1 MLKEGERI
9 DDLQLKGLRIIQD
22 PSGFCFGVDA
32 VLLSDF
38 SRIKK
43 NEKVVD
49 LGTGTGVIPL
59 LIYGRYEPKEII
71 GVEIQPK
78 VAEMALR
85 SMKLNNLQ
93 DRIRV
98 LECDIKKCYESIGV
112 NSVDVVVSNPPYKK
126 GNTGLMSPEE
136 AKAIS
141 RNEILIDL
149 DGLIYTAARLL
160 KDRGRLY
167 MIHRPER
174 LKDIILALDKHR
186 FTPKR
191 IRFVH
196 PSSSKAPTMLLIE
209 ASKGGGEFLKIE
221 ESLYIY
227 NEDGS
232 YSDEIN
238 RIYGRCK

>member
-9 DDLQLKGLRIIQD
+9 DDLQLKGLRLIQD

-32 VLLSDF
+32 VLLADF
-38 SRIKK
+38 ARIKK
-43 NEKVVD
+43 KERVVD

-71 GVEIQPK
+71 GVEIQQR
-78 VAEMALR
+78 VADMASR
-85 SMKLNNLQ
+85 SMELNNLQ

-98 LECDIKKCYESIGV
+98 LECDIKDCYEVIGV
-112 NSVDVVVSNPPYKK
+112 NTMDAVVSNPPYKK
-126 GNTGLMSPEE
+126 GNTGLMSSDES
-136 AKAIS
+136 KAIS
-141 RNEILIDL
+141 RHEILIDL
-149 DGLIYTAARLL
+149 DGLIYSAAMLL

-167 MIHRPER
+167 MVHRPER

-196 PSSSKAPTMLLIE
+196 PSCGKAPTMLLVE
-209 ASKGGGEFLKIE
+209 ASKGGGDFLKIE
-221 ESLYIY
+221 EPLYIY
-227 NEDGS
+227 NVDGR

-238 RIYGRCK
+238 SIYGRC